1 MIGLTQDIKQCM
13 RSAIVLISLLTT
25 IFQFFTLLIF
35 LRAVPCSVLVG
46 SRHNRSKK
54 IKRVKNWKI
63 VVSNEIN
70 TIADL
75 IHCLMSCVN
84 PIMSSVYVH
93 CIVTI

>member
-46 SRHNRSKK
+46 SRHNRS
-54 IKRVKNWKI
+54 NCSAYI
-63 VVSNEIN
+63 VHNYMTFCEVEHALVVITLN
-70 TIADL
+70 
-75 IHCLMSCVN
+75 
-84 PIMSSVYVH
+84 Y
-93 CIVTI
+93 